1 MTCLFFV
8 GRLGGLSSGERKD
21 LVLIV
26 AAISPRWMGIVKGRF
41 SIRMR
46 MEYYRF
52 TRSMV
57 RDISR

>member
-41 SIRMR
+41 SIGNFDQN
-46 MEYYRF
+46 EDG
-52 TRSMV
+52 V
-57 RDISR
+57 L